1 MSNAWTIDKSRS
13 AIHVKARS
21 TLHDSKSVGTLSGT
35 VSGDPDAL
43 EATAGGVVD
52 IPIADFDFGNRLQ
65 TSAVLG
71 KLDVDKYPLARFR
84 VDGVRVLSKSPWR
97 VQILGKLDYRN
108 RQTPFEVEATG
119 RFDERTLD
127 ARASFPLNLPSIGVK
142 PPSLLFFKVADDV
155 QVDLQIVATRQA

>member
-1 MSNAWTIDKSRS
+1 MSTEWTIDKSRS

-35 VSGDPDAL
+35 VQGDPDSL
-43 EATAGGVVD
+43 ESTAGGTVF
-52 IPIADFDFGNRLQ
+52 IPIGDFDFGNRLQ
-65 TSAVLG
+65 TSAVLS
-71 KLDVDKYPLARFR
+71 KLDVDKYPMARFR

-108 RQTPFEVEATG
+108 RQTSFEVEATG

-127 ARASFPLNLPSIGVK
+127 ASASFPLNLPSIGVK
-142 PPSLLFFKVADDV
+142 PPSLLFFKVADDIEI
-155 QVDLQIVATRQA
+155 DLKIVATRQA